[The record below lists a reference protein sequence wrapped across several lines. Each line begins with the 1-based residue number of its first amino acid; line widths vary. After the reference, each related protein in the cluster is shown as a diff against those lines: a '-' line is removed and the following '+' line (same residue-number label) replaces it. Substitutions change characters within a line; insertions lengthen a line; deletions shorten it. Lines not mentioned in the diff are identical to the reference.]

1 MKQLIVVVALA
12 LSACGGR
19 ADQIAKM
26 TGTASSGET
35 LYTQTCADC
44 HGPDGAG
51 TASGVDLH
59 GPAKNKAA
67 AEIIETIISGKANT
81 AMIPYGNT
89 YSDQQIADLYA
100 YIKSTFGS

>member
-19 ADQIAKM
+19 ADQISKM
-26 TGTASSGET
+26 TGVVSSGET

-44 HGPDGAG
+44 HGADGAG
-51 TASGVDLH
+51 TQSGVDLH
-59 GPAKNKAA
+59 EPAKNDSAV
-67 AEIIETIISGKANT
+67 EVLETIINGKANT

-89 YSDQQIADLYA
+89 YTDQQLADLYA
-100 YIKSTFGS
+100 YIKATFGT